1 MSHWRAF
8 AEVSNIP
15 ESDLR
20 ERLIAALETL
30 HYIAADLECEV
41 TETAILESLDELRNE
56 RDSATSEMNEA
67 DNRAA
72 IAEERLEKR
81 IQSQPDPALI
91 VQVTRE
97 RDDALAQLAGMQPL
111 IDAYSDC
118 LAFARTFVSKGEAAG
133 LKTRHVRST
142 TKKRRTG

>member
-1 MSHWRAF
+1 MSHWRAR

-15 ESDLR
+15 EIELR
-20 ERLIAALETL
+20 LRLITALETL
-30 HYIAADLECEV
+30 HYIADNLECAP

-56 RDSATSEMNEA
+56 RDDATSQMEEA

-91 VQVTRE
+91 IQVTRE
-97 RDDALAQLAGMQPL
+97 RDDALARLAGTQPL

-142 TKKRRTG
+142 AKKRRTG